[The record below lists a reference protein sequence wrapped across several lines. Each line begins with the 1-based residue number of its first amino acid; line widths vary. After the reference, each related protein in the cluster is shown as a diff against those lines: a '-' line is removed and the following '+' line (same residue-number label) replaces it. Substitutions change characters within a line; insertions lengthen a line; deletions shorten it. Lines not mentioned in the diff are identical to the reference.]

1 MTTID
6 RDTRPWP
13 SWRAEMRQDRL
24 ASAQIEPD
32 REAAR
37 VPARIAERRA
47 LRQLRR
53 ENELAGVA
61 ALAVPAA
68 RAVAGF
74 RSRPWPRRVPAG
86 AA

>member
-6 RDTRPWP
+6 RDTRRWP

-37 VPARIAERRA
+37 VPARIAERQA

-53 ENELAGVA
+53 ENELARVG
-61 ALAVPAA
+61 ALAVLAV

-74 RSRPWPRRVPAG
+74 RSGPWPRPVPGG